1 MAKMNGKHWM
11 GLIACAAL
19 IGASFLHWTFY
30 PDIQKYFTGF
40 FTEKN
45 YYGRPGIFLC
55 FFAGIGMLSYIT
67 RKVWLTRI
75 NLIAGGLCAGY
86 AIKSFLLFVSSYDG
100 YVPQRQVGIYIML
113 VAALVNMVAALITV
127 STPKLS
133 APADK
138 S

>member
-1 MAKMNGKHWM
+1 MTWKHWM
-11 GLIACAAL
+11 GLIACVAL
-19 IGASFLHWTFY
+19 IGASFMHWTFY

-45 YYGRPGIFLC
+45 YYGRPGIFLS
-55 FFAGIGMLSYIT
+55 FFAGIGILSYLT

-75 NLIAGGLCAGY
+75 NLIAGGLCMGY

-100 YVPQRQVGIYIML
+100 YVPERQAGIYIMII
-113 VAALVNMVAALITV
+113 AAFVHMVSAMTTV
-127 STPKLS
+127 STPKLA
-133 APADK
+133 APTSK

>member
-1 MAKMNGKHWM
+1 MAKMNWKHWM
-11 GLIACAAL
+11 GLVACAAL
-19 IGASFLHWTFY
+19 IGASFMPWTFY

-45 YYGRPGIFLC
+45 YYGRPGIFLS
-55 FFAGIGMLSYIT
+55 FFAGVGILIYLT

-75 NLIAGGLCAGY
+75 NLIAVVLNMGY

-100 YVPQRQVGIYIML
+100 YVPQRQLGIYIML
-113 VAALVNMVAALITV
+113 IAAFVHMVVSMITV
-127 STPKLS
+127 STPKLT
-133 APADK
+133 APTDK